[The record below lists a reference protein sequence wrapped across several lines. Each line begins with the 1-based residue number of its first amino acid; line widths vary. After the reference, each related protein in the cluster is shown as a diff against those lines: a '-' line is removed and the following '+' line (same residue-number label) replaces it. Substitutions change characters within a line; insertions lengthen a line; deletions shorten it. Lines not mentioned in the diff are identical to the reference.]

1 MQRFPNL
8 ANTLGEATR
17 LFQDRLQQSPALR
30 GWWKQQQKGNGPK
43 LEDVLDQVK
52 TFSSYLGDEIVF
64 AVARTEQTYT
74 APVVLAK
81 VQQAGLEGFLQK
93 ENRS

>member
-1 MQRFPNL
+1 MRRFRIL
-8 ANTLGEATR
+8 RTR
-17 LFQDRLQQSPALR
+17 LAEAGQIFQDRLQQSPELR
-30 GWWKQQQKGNGPK
+30 DWWKQQQKGNGPK

-64 AVARTEQTYT
+64 AVGKNGTEYT

-81 VQQAGLEGFLQK
+81 VQQGGLDSFFK
-93 ENRS
+93 KRTAS